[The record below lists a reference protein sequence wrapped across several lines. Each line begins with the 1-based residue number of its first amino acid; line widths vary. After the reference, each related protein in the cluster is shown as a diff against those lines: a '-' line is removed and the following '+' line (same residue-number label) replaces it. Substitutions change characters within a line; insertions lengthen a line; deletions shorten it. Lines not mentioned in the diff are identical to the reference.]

1 MTTSKSAPI
10 DKQVFWPALVVVLA
24 TIVPLMVFPE
34 QSADVLNRVMSAIT
48 HNVGVFFLWFTFVS
62 LAVLLWFAFGRYG
75 SVRFGGPEATPE
87 FRTRSW
93 IAMLFCAGIGTSLLY
108 WATIEWVY
116 YYQAPP
122 FGIEAKTAEAAHWAA
137 MYPLFHYGPMAWALY
152 CIPALPIAYAFHNR
166 KIPFLRISQACR
178 GVIGDRA
185 DGPLGKLIDVL
196 FIFGLVGGTGTS
208 LGLGTPILSESISTL
223 FHVERTFALDAFVIV
238 IWTAIFG
245 TTVYLGM
252 ERGIKRLA
260 DANVYLGFFLLAFV
274 LIFGPTI
281 FILDSFTNSLGLLA
295 TNFLRMSFYTDPV
308 GGSGFP
314 QTWTVFYWAWWIA
327 YAPFMGLFVARISRG
342 RTIRG
347 VVGANLVWGS
357 LGCWLFFAVFGNTAL
372 HAQLNGTVP
381 VIAIMNEVSP
391 QAAIVAV
398 VKGLPMGTFALVL
411 FLAMAFI
418 YSATTLQASAYTI
431 ASVASRDLVAG
442 GPEPVRWNRL
452 FWAVALGGMAVALMY
467 LGGLKPLQTA
477 SLIVALPLLFVIAL
491 CVWSLLKW
499 LKEDRAAELLRSSG
513 AAREDRE

>member
-1 MTTSKSAPI
+1 MKPAPI
-10 DKQVFWPALVVVLA
+10 DKHVFWPALIVVVA
-24 TIVPLMVFPE
+24 AIVPLVMVPE
-34 QSADVLNRVMSAIT
+34 ESEAVLD
-48 HNVGVFFLWFTFVS
+48 GVFGFITSNLGFLFLWFTVGS
-62 LAVLLWFAFGRYG
+62 MGVLLWFALGRYG
-75 SVRFGGPEATPE
+75 SVRFGGQDAEPE
-87 FRTRSW
+87 FRYLSW
-93 IAMLFCAGIGTSLLY
+93 VGMLFCAGIGTSLLY

-122 FGIEAKTAEAAHWAA
+122 FGIEAETAEAAHWAA
-137 MYPLFHYGPMAWALY
+137 MYGLFHWGPMAWALY
-152 CIPALPIAYAFHNR
+152 CLPALPIAYAFHNR

-185 DGPLGKLIDVL
+185 DGALGKIIDVL

-223 FHVERTFALDAFVIV
+223 TGIERTFALDAFVIV
-238 IWTAIFG
+238 VWTAIFG

-252 ERGIKRLA
+252 EKGIKRLA

-274 LIFGPTI
+274 LAFGPTV
-281 FILDSFTNSLGLLA
+281 FILDTFTNSLGLLA
-295 TNFLRMSFYTDPV
+295 ANFFRMSFSTDPV
-308 GGSGFP
+308 GQSGFP

-342 RTIRG
+342 RTIRE

-372 HAQLNGTVP
+372 HDQLNGTVP
-381 VIAIMNEVSP
+381 VIEIMNGTSP

-398 VKGLPMGTFALVL
+398 VDALPMGTLILVL
-411 FLAMAFI
+411 FVAMAFI

-431 ASVASRDLVAG
+431 ASVASRELVAG
-442 GPEPVRWNRL
+442 ESEPLRWNRL
-452 FWAVALGGMAVALMY
+452 FWALALGGMAVALMY

-477 SLIVALPLLFVIAL
+477 SLIVALPLIVVISL
-491 CVWSLLKW
+491 CVWSFLRW
-499 LKEDRAAELLRSSG
+499 LKEDQMGNPPRGGR
-513 AAREDRE
+513 

>member
-1 MTTSKSAPI
+1 MSEMKPAPI
-10 DKQVFWPALVVVLA
+10 DKQVFWPALLVVVA
-24 TIVPLMVFPE
+24 AIVPLVAFPE
-34 QSADVLNRVMSAIT
+34 QSGAVLDRVFGFIT
-48 HNVGVFFLWFTFVS
+48 ANLGFLFLWFTAGA
-62 LAVLLWFAFGRYG
+62 LGVLLWFAFGRHG
-75 SVRFGGPEATPE
+75 TVRFGGHGAEPE
-87 FRTRSW
+87 FRYLSW
-93 IAMLFCAGIGTSLLY
+93 IGMLFCAGIGTSLLY

-122 FGIEAKTAEAAHWAA
+122 FGIEAGSAEAAHWAA
-137 MYPLFHYGPMAWALY
+137 MYGLFHWGPLAWALY

-166 KIPFLRISQACR
+166 RIPYLRISQACR

-223 FHVERTFALDAFVIV
+223 TGIERTFALDAFVIV
-238 IWTAIFG
+238 VWTAIFG

-252 ERGIKRLA
+252 EKGIKRLA

-274 LIFGPTI
+274 LVFGPTV
-281 FILDSFTNSLGLLA
+281 FILDTFTNSIGLLA
-295 TNFLRMSFYTDPV
+295 ANFVRMSLATDPV
-308 GGSGFP
+308 GGSGFH

-342 RTIRG
+342 RTVRQ
-347 VVGANLVWGS
+347 VVAANLIWGS

-372 HAQLNGTVP
+372 HGQLEGSVP
-381 VIAIMNEVSP
+381 VIGIMNEVSP

-398 VKGLPMGTFALVL
+398 VDALPMGTFVL
-411 FLAMAFI
+411 ILFVAMAFI

-431 ASVASRDLVAG
+431 ASVASRDLMAG
-442 GPEPVRWNRL
+442 ESEPLRWNRL

-477 SLIVALPLLFVIAL
+477 SLIVAVPLIFVIAL
-491 CVWSLLKW
+491 SVWSFLRW
-499 LKEDRAAELLRSSG
+499 L
-513 AAREDRE
+513 REDQASGDLGGG

>member
-1 MTTSKSAPI
+1 MKTTKSAPI
-10 DKQVFWPALVVVLA
+10 DKQVFWPALIVVVA
-24 TIVPLMVFPE
+24 AIVPLMAFPD
-34 QSADVLNRVMSAIT
+34 QSSTILNRVMDFIT
-48 HNVGVFFLWFTFVS
+48 QSFGFLFLWFTFAC

-75 SVRFGGPEATPE
+75 SVRFGGPDVEPE
-87 FRTRSW
+87 FRTLSW

-122 FGIEAKTAEAAHWAA
+122 FGIEAETADAAHWAA
-137 MYPLFHYGPMAWALY
+137 MYGLFHWGPMAWALY
-152 CIPALPIAYAFHNR
+152 CVPALPIAYAFHNR

-223 FHVERTFALDAFVIV
+223 TGVARTFALDAFVIV

-252 ERGIKRLA
+252 EKGIKRLA

-274 LIFGPTI
+274 LLFGPTV
-281 FILDSFTNSLGLLA
+281 FILDTFTNSLGLLA
-295 TNFLRMSFYTDPV
+295 TNFLKMSFYTDPV
-308 GGSGFP
+308 GASGFP

-342 RTIRG
+342 RTIRE
-347 VVGANLVWGS
+347 VVGANLIWGS
-357 LGCWLFFAVFGNTAL
+357 LGCWLFFATFGNTAL
-372 HAQLNGTVP
+372 HDQLNGTVP
-381 VIAIMNEVSP
+381 VIEIMNEVSP

-398 VKGLPMGTFALVL
+398 VNALPMGFLILVL
-411 FLAMAFI
+411 FVAMAFI

-431 ASVASRDLVAG
+431 ASVASRELVAG
-442 GPEPVRWNRL
+442 ESEPLRWNRL
-452 FWAVALGGMAVALMY
+452 FWALALGGMAIALMY
-467 LGGLKPLQTA
+467 LGGLRPLQTA
-477 SLIVALPLLFVIAL
+477 SLIVALPLIFVIAL
-491 CVWSLLKW
+491 SVWSLLRW
-499 LKEDRAAELLRSSG
+499 LKAERSGS
-513 AAREDRE
+513 

>member
-1 MTTSKSAPI
+1 MKSAPI
-10 DKQVFWPALVVVLA
+10 DTQVFWPALILVVAAIIPLVVL
-24 TIVPLMVFPE
+24 PE
-34 QSADVLNRVMSAIT
+34 ASSAVLGQILNFIT
-48 HNVGVFFLWFTFVS
+48 HSFGFLFLWFTAGVFG
-62 LAVLLWFAFGRYG
+62 VLMWFAFGRYG
-75 SVRFGGPEATPE
+75 KVRFGGPNAMPE
-87 FRTRSW
+87 FRTLSW
-93 IAMLFCAGIGTSLLY
+93 IGMLFCAGVGTSLLY

-122 FGIEAKTAEAAHWAA
+122 FGIEPQSAEAAHWGA
-137 MYPLFHYGPMAWALY
+137 MYGLFHWGPLAWGLY

-166 KIPFLRISQACR
+166 KIPNLRISQACR
-178 GVIGDRA
+178 GVIGDRCE
-185 DGPLGKLIDVL
+185 GPLGKLIDIL

-223 FHVERTFALDAFVIV
+223 FHIERTFTLDAFVIV

-252 ERGIKRLA
+252 EKGIKRLA
-260 DANVYLGFFLLAFV
+260 DANVYLGFLLSVFIIV
-274 LIFGPTI
+274 VGPTV
-281 FILDSFTNSLGLLA
+281 FILDTFTNSLGLLA

-308 GGSGFP
+308 GQSGFP

-342 RTIRG
+342 RTIRE
-347 VVGANLVWGS
+347 VISANLIWGS

-381 VIAIMNEVSP
+381 VINIMNEVSP

-398 VKGLPMGTFALVL
+398 VKSLPMGTFVL
-411 FLAMAFI
+411 ILFVAMCFI

-431 ASVASRDLVAG
+431 AAVASRDLVAG
-442 GPEPVRWNRL
+442 EAEPGRWNRL
-452 FWAVALGGMAVALMY
+452 FWALALGGLAVALMY

-477 SLIVALPLLFVIAL
+477 SLIVALPLIFVIAL
-491 CVWSLLKW
+491 SVWSLLRW
-499 LKEDRAAELLRSSG
+499 LKEDEAKEVEIKE
-513 AAREDRE
+513 REF

>member
-1 MTTSKSAPI
+1 MKNAPV
-10 DKQVFWPALVVVLA
+10 DKQVFWPALIVVVA
-24 TIVPLMVFPE
+24 AIVPLVVMPEASGAVLSQVF
-34 QSADVLNRVMSAIT
+34 SFIT
-48 HNVGVFFLWFTFVS
+48 HNLGFLFLWFTVAS
-62 LAVLLWFAFGRYG
+62 LGMLLWFAFGKYG
-75 SVRFGGPEATPE
+75 SVRFGGEDAAPE
-87 FRTRSW
+87 FRYLSW
-93 IAMLFCAGIGTSLLY
+93 IGMLFCAGIGTSLLY

-122 FGIEAKTAEAAHWAA
+122 FGITPESAEAAHWAA
-137 MYPLFHYGPMAWALY
+137 MYGLFHWGPMAWALY

-223 FHVERTFALDAFVIV
+223 TGIERTFALDAFVIV
-238 IWTAIFG
+238 VWTAIFG

-252 ERGIKRLA
+252 EKGIKRLA

-274 LIFGPTI
+274 LIFGPTV
-281 FILDSFTNSLGLLA
+281 FILDTFTHSLGLLA
-295 TNFLRMSFYTDPV
+295 TNFLKMSFYTDPV
-308 GGSGFP
+308 GQSGFP

-342 RTIRG
+342 RTIRE

-357 LGCWLFFAVFGNTAL
+357 LGCWLFFATFGNTAL
-372 HAQLNGTVP
+372 HDQLNGTVP
-381 VIAIMNEVSP
+381 VIKIMNEVSP

-398 VKGLPMGTFALVL
+398 VNALPLGTFVL
-411 FLAMAFI
+411 ILFVAMAFI

-442 GPEPVRWNRL
+442 ESEPLRWNRL
-452 FWAVALGGMAVALMY
+452 FWALALGGMAVALMY

-477 SLIVALPLLFVIAL
+477 SLIVALPLIVVIGL
-491 CVWSLLKW
+491 CVWSFLRW
-499 LKEDRAAELLRSSG
+499 LKEDQMGERTWG
-513 AAREDRE
+513 GK

>member
-1 MTTSKSAPI
+1 MKSAPI
-10 DKQVFWPALVVVLA
+10 DKQVFWPALIVVVA
-24 TIVPLMVFPE
+24 AIVPLMAFPD
-34 QSADVLNRVMSAIT
+34 QSAAVLNRVMAFLT
-48 HNVGVFFLWFTFVS
+48 HSFGFLFLWFTAAC
-62 LAVLLWFAFGRYG
+62 LGVLLWFAFGRYA
-75 SVRFGGPEATPE
+75 SVRFGGQEAEPE
-87 FRTRSW
+87 FRTLSW

-122 FGIEAKTAEAAHWAA
+122 FGIQAETAEAADWAA
-137 MYPLFHYGPMAWALY
+137 MYGLFHWGPMAWALY

-223 FHVERTFALDAFVIV
+223 LHIERTFALDAFVIV

-252 ERGIKRLA
+252 EKGIKRLA

-274 LIFGPTI
+274 LVFGPTV
-281 FILDSFTNSLGLLA
+281 FILDTFTNSLGLLA
-295 TNFLRMSFYTDPV
+295 TNFFRMSFYTDPV

-342 RTIRG
+342 RTIRQ
-347 VVGANLVWGS
+347 VVAANLVWGS
-357 LGCWLFFAVFGNTAL
+357 LGCWLFFATFGNTAL
-372 HAQLNGTVP
+372 HDQLNGTVP
-381 VIAIMNEVSP
+381 VISIMNEASP

-398 VKGLPMGTFALVL
+398 VEALPMGTFVLVL
-411 FLAMAFI
+411 FVAMAFI

-431 ASVASRDLVAG
+431 ASVASKEIGGGRVGAPALEPALLGARARRDG
-442 GPEPVRWNRL
+442 GRPDVSRRIETAAN
-452 FWAVALGGMAVALMY
+452 
-467 LGGLKPLQTA
+467 GLA
-477 SLIVALPLLFVIAL
+477 
-491 CVWSLLKW
+491 
-499 LKEDRAAELLRSSG
+499 DRRSS
-513 AAREDRE
+513 ADFRH

>member
-10 DKQVFWPALVVVLA
+10 DTQVFWPALVVVVA
-24 TIVPLMVFPE
+24 AIVPLMLFPYE
-34 QSADVLNRVMSAIT
+34 SGAVLDRVMAIIT
-48 HNVGVFFLWFTFVS
+48 SSFGFLFLWFTFAA
-62 LAVLLWFAFGRYG
+62 LGVLLWFAFGRYG
-75 SVRFGGPEATPE
+75 SVRFGGADAEPE
-87 FRTRSW
+87 FRRLSW

-122 FGIEAKTAEAAHWAA
+122 FGIEAGSAEAAHWAA
-137 MYPLFHYGPMAWALY
+137 MYGLFHWGPSAWALY
-152 CIPALPIAYAFHNR
+152 CLPALPIAYAFHNR
-166 KIPFLRISQACR
+166 RIPFLRISQACR

-185 DGPLGKLIDVL
+185 DGALGKLIDVL

-223 FHVERTFALDAFVIV
+223 LHIERTFALDAFVIA

-252 ERGIKRLA
+252 EKGIKRLA
-260 DANVYLGFFLLAFV
+260 NANVYLGFFLLAFV
-274 LIFGPTI
+274 LVFGPTV
-281 FILDSFTNSLGLLA
+281 FILDTFTNSVGLLA
-295 TNFLRMSFYTDPV
+295 TNFPKLSLYTDPV
-308 GGSGFP
+308 GASGFP

-342 RTIRG
+342 RTIRE

-357 LGCWLFFAVFGNTAL
+357 LGCWLFFGVFGGTAL
-372 HAQLNGTVP
+372 HGQLNGTVP
-381 VIAIMNEVSP
+381 VIDIMNEVSP

-398 VKGLPMGTFALVL
+398 VNALPLGTFVLVL
-411 FLAMAFI
+411 FVAMAFI

-442 GPEPVRWNRL
+442 ESEPLRWNRL
-452 FWAVALGGMAVALMY
+452 FWAIALGAMAVALMY
-467 LGGLKPLQTA
+467 LGGLRPLQTA
-477 SLIVALPLLFVIAL
+477 SLIVALPLVFVIAL
-491 CVWSLLKW
+491 CVCSFLKW
-499 LKEDRAAELLRSSG
+499 LHEDGVGEPSSE
-513 AAREDRE
+513 RK

>member
-1 MTTSKSAPI
+1 MKSAPI
-10 DKQVFWPALVVVLA
+10 DTQVFWPALIVVVA
-24 TIVPLMVFPE
+24 AIVPLMAFPD
-34 QSADVLNRVMSAIT
+34 QSAAVLNRVMALIT
-48 HNVGVFFLWFTFVS
+48 HGFGFLFLWFTAAC
-62 LAVLLWFAFGRYG
+62 LGVLLWFAFGKYA
-75 SVRFGGPEATPE
+75 SVRFGGQKAEPE
-87 FRTRSW
+87 FRTLSW

-122 FGIEAKTAEAAHWAA
+122 FGMQPETAEAADWAA
-137 MYPLFHYGPMAWALY
+137 MYGLFHWGPMAWALY

-178 GVIGDRA
+178 GVLGDRA

-208 LGLGTPILSESISTL
+208 LGLGTPILSESISAL
-223 FHVERTFALDAFVIV
+223 LHIERSFALDAFVIV

-252 ERGIKRLA
+252 EKGIKRLA

-274 LIFGPTI
+274 LVFGPTV
-281 FILDSFTNSLGLLA
+281 FILDTFSNSLGLLA
-295 TNFLRMSFYTDPV
+295 TNFFRMSFYTDPV

-342 RTIRG
+342 RTVRQVIA
-347 VVGANLVWGS
+347 ANLVWGS
-357 LGCWLFFAVFGNTAL
+357 LGCWLFFAAFGNTAL
-372 HAQLNGTVP
+372 HDQLNGTVP
-381 VIAIMNEVSP
+381 VISIMNEASP

-398 VKGLPMGTFALVL
+398 VKGLPMGTFVLVL
-411 FLAMAFI
+411 FVAMAFI

-431 ASVASRDLVAG
+431 ASVASKELVAG
-442 GPEPVRWNRL
+442 ESEPVRWNRL
-452 FWAVALGGMAVALMY
+452 FWAIALGGMAVALMY
-467 LGGLKPLQTA
+467 LGGLRPLQTA
-477 SLIVALPLLFVIAL
+477 SLIVALPLIFVIAL
-491 CVWSLLKW
+491 SVWSFLRW
-499 LKEDRAAELLRSSG
+499 LKEDGMGEPASG
-513 AAREDRE
+513 GR